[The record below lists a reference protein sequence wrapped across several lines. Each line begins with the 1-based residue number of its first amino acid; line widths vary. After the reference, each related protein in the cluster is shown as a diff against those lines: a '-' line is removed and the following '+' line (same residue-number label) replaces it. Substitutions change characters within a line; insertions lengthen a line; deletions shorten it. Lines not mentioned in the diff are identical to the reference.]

1 MALSAAAHHSYDKVA
16 AGAKYDGLRAQ
27 TTDRAGE
34 AANKAPRR
42 QKSKAAGEAV
52 FFELFDE
59 DTAGLRPGVLAEPRP
74 QERVQRHTMEHIA
87 DLVCCAPLVQTLD
100 APVPQTVEQLQ
111 DVLQFFERLST
122 VPEQVIEVPKI
133 ISEDVPM
140 RAVLRA
146 TQLAEQLVEVPTI
159 ISYPMIALLHALLA
173 QRTVEQNVD
182 IPAVGGGGTG
192 GGLPGFFPGQNYSM
206 TAEQIVDNPVPRRG
220 FDEGLQGFPPGQSS
234 ATSSEQTV
242 DIPVP
247 HGGRHDLSPSSADFS
262 NPPDM
267 AKQGVFRT
275 FPRLKKKCEGHFA
288 LESESASERQL
299 IKWLVPLALRTSPM
313 TGTSFVKMRRRSGYG
328 LTRPVEAALH

>member
-1 MALSAAAHHSYDKVA
+1 
-16 AGAKYDGLRAQ
+16 
-27 TTDRAGE
+27 
-34 AANKAPRR
+34 
-42 QKSKAAGEAV
+42 
-52 FFELFDE
+52 
-59 DTAGLRPGVLAEPRP
+59 
-74 QERVQRHTMEHIA
+74 MEHIV
-87 DLVCCAPLVQTLD
+87 DYVCSAPTVQILD
-100 APVPQTVEQLQ
+100 APVPQTVEQLP
-111 DVLQFFERLST
+111 DVLQFFDRLTT

-192 GGLPGFFPGQNYSM
+192 GGLPGFLPGQNYSM
-206 TAEQIVDNPVPRRG
+206 TAEQIVDNPVPTSWYSMKD
-220 FDEGLQGFPPGQSS
+220 FKVFPQDRVQQP
-234 ATSSEQTV
+234 SSEQTV

-267 AKQGVFRT
+267 ANQGVFRT
-275 FPRLKKKCEGHFA
+275 FPRLKKSAKITSH
-288 LESESASERQL
+288 SSQRVPRSASSSELSAHQMALAARPQDFSDDGNIFRER
-299 IKWLVPLALRTSPM
+299 
-313 TGTSFVKMRRRSGYG
+313 
-328 LTRPVEAALH
+328 